1 MNKKVKTARLSIFS
15 NLFLIVIKIV
25 VGILSGSVS
34 IISEAIHSTI
44 DLVASV
50 IAFFSVKVSGLPPD
64 KEHPYGHG
72 KIENISGVVEGL
84 LILVAA
90 FWIVYEAI
98 KKFVDH
104 KPIDFL
110 YLGIIV
116 MSVSAIVNFFVS
128 RRLYKVAKETDS
140 IALEADALH
149 LKTDIYT
156 SVGVAI
162 GMFIIWLT
170 DLHVLDPV
178 IAILVALIILKEAY
192 SLIRNAYQPLVDV
205 ALPDEDLKL
214 VDEILSGFMQGEI
227 SYHKVR
233 SRKSGPYKYL
243 DFHLNVPG
251 DMSVKESHNLCD
263 KIELGL
269 KSKIAPLDINIHVEP
284 AKSVGKLD
292 VKA

>member
-15 NLFLIVIKIV
+15 NLFLIIIKIV

-44 DLVASV
+44 DLIASF

-72 KIENISGVVEGL
+72 KIENVSGVVEGL

-90 FWIVYEAI
+90 FWIIYEAV

-104 KPIDFL
+104 EPIEFL
-110 YLGIIV
+110 YLGILV
-116 MSVSAIVNFFVS
+116 MSISAIVNFFVS

-156 SVGVAI
+156 SLGVAI
-162 GMFIIWLT
+162 GMLIIWIT
-170 DLHVLDPV
+170 GIHILDPI

-192 SLIRNAYQPLVDV
+192 SLIRNAYRPLVDI
-205 ALPDEDLKL
+205 ALPDEDLKV
-214 VDEILSGFMQGEI
+214 VDGVLSKFMEGAV

-251 DMSVKESHNLCD
+251 DMSVRDSHSLCD
-263 KIELGL
+263 RIELEL
-269 KSKIAPLDINIHVEP
+269 KTSIKSLDVNIHVEP
-284 AKSVGKLD
+284 SKSVK
-292 VKA
+292 